1 MRTVARMVLVALAT
15 IVCLSALADGD
26 TRPATSSEMA
36 WAKKTLAVLSSAIG
50 QPPASW
56 VVSGRSDAEPPHF
69 LSGSAPRPM
78 ELVCEQ
84 RWEDRARKQR
94 AQTDAMTAM
103 ADVKPDKA
111 AEANAAAAEKRFQ
124 SVMAAVTAAAQK
136 NDQAELKRL
145 QPEMDAASKAYQA
158 AMMAQNKGM
167 LDAAAKGQAT
177 DADAKVR
184 VETNSRYEYLQVAGQ
199 VAVGPGITGY
209 HVKGSGDN
217 LGTTWVFLGPWQ
229 ISKDGSSTRFQ
240 LPQLTGPSCS
250 VVTVKVQVEADQA
263 RAKGILEKVDW
274 AALKALIK

>member
-1 MRTVARMVLVALAT
+1 
-15 IVCLSALADGD
+15 
-26 TRPATSSEMA
+26 
-36 WAKKTLAVLSSAIG
+36 
-50 QPPASW
+50 
-56 VVSGRSDAEPPHF
+56 
-69 LSGSAPRPM
+69 
-78 ELVCEQ
+78 
-84 RWEDRARKQR
+84 
-94 AQTDAMTAM
+94 
-103 ADVKPDKA
+103 
-111 AEANAAAAEKRFQ
+111 
-124 SVMAAVTAAAQK
+124 
-136 NDQAELKRL
+136 
-145 QPEMDAASKAYQA
+145 MDAASKAYQA

-217 LGTTWVFLGPWQ
+217 QGTTWVFLGPWQ

-274 AALKALIK
+274 AALKALIKELPWMSPASKSRSPPSTDGVVTPVRSSPRATGSWITWANTSTWRRRNAAMSPGRRTTAPTSSW